1 MEITKDQTITSEKRS
16 KAPSPSQRL
25 RAVMFHL
32 WKKANEELPF
42 EFWYCLKMENIIE
55 HFKSKLD

>member
-1 MEITKDQTITSEKRS
+1 
-16 KAPSPSQRL
+16 
-25 RAVMFHL
+25 MFHL